1 MPQHCPYVGVTV
13 AQFQGFMP
21 STLIRG
27 LKLLGIDFVE
37 LNKSI
42 LPEIDRVAD
51 SLGSI
56 ITAFHLPLIA
66 ENGWDF
72 SCLDYKNEIDS
83 MIDTL
88 QRYRDKLHLHHVVCH
103 PPEPDKQ
110 SEKLRFSLEFLFEN
124 LQKLNIPVHLENV
137 PALHPDEFLK
147 IYWQAEQSLNTKL
160 AGMCFDAP
168 HYFVD
173 GHDPVELFKTFR
185 DITTSV
191 HLSDCH
197 EAEDVHLPFN
207 CGGSLPVNEFLSTL
221 RESGFCGFITLEIKP
236 HSLKELDAYID
247 SYMTTLQHMNYK
259 KYLKTK
265 LRLFALR
272 PLINRFAA

>member
-1 MPQHCPYVGVTV
+1 MPQHFPRVGVTV

-21 STLIRG
+21 STLLRG

-42 LPEIDRVAD
+42 MPEIDRVVD
-51 SLGSI
+51 SLGSM
-56 ITAFHLPLIA
+56 ITAYHLPLIG

-72 SCLDYKNEIDS
+72 SCLDYKNEIDN
-83 MIDTL
+83 MIATL
-88 QRYRDKLHLHHVVCH
+88 QRYREKLRLQHVVCH
-103 PPEPDKQ
+103 PAESDKK
-110 SEKLRFSLEFLFEN
+110 SDAPRSSLEFLFEN
-124 LQKLNIPVHLENV
+124 LQKLNIPIHLENV

-147 IYWQAEQSLNTKL
+147 VYWQAERYLGAKL

-168 HYFVD
+168 HYFID
-173 GHDPVELFKTFR
+173 GHDPVELFKSFR
-185 DITTSV
+185 DIASSV
-191 HLSDCH
+191 HLSDCL
-197 EAEDVHLPFN
+197 EAEDVHLPFD
-207 CGGSLPVNEFLSTL
+207 CGGFLPVHEFLSAL
-221 RESGFCGFITLEIKP
+221 RDTGFCGFITLEIKP

-247 SYMTTLQHMNYK
+247 SYMTTLQYMNYK

-272 PLINRFAA
+272 PLINKFAA